1 VDDLTEVPQNESLVI
16 SKYIDN
22 PLLINGLKFDL
33 RLYVLVTNFDPL
45 KIYVYNEG
53 LVRFASEPYNIET
66 IKSNVYAHLTNYSIN
81 KKSENF
87 VQNKT
92 LNERDFGNKWSLSAL
107 QTHLERLGIDM
118 KAVWARIYDAIIKSL
133 ISVEGHVVSALKRVQ
148 NASGSSIKSNCFD
161 LFGFDIILD
170 SDLKPW
176 ILEVNLSP
184 SLAFDSPLD
193 FHIKSNLIIDALN
206 IVGIRKFNRKK
217 EALGKHLPSGNKKI
231 INQAV

>member
-1 VDDLTEVPQNESLVI
+1 MAEVPQNESLVI

-133 ISVEGHVVSALKRVQ
+133 ISVEGHVVSALKRV
-148 NASGSSIKSNCFD
+148 
-161 LFGFDIILD
+161 
-170 SDLKPW
+170 
-176 ILEVNLSP
+176 
-184 SLAFDSPLD
+184 
-193 FHIKSNLIIDALN
+193 
-206 IVGIRKFNRKK
+206 
-217 EALGKHLPSGNKKI
+217 
-231 INQAV
+231 

>member
-1 VDDLTEVPQNESLVI
+1 MVDDLAEVPQNESLVI

-133 ISVEGHVVSALKRVQ
+133 ISVEGHVVSALKRV
-148 NASGSSIKSNCFD
+148 
-161 LFGFDIILD
+161 
-170 SDLKPW
+170 
-176 ILEVNLSP
+176 
-184 SLAFDSPLD
+184 
-193 FHIKSNLIIDALN
+193 
-206 IVGIRKFNRKK
+206 
-217 EALGKHLPSGNKKI
+217 
-231 INQAV
+231 